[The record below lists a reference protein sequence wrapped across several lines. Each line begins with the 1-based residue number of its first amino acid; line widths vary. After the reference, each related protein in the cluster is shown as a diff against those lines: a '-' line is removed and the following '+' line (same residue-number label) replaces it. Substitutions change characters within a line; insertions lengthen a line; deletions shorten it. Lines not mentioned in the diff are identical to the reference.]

1 MRCLK
6 CNQELIPQAQY
17 CGYCGNP
24 VNKSKFNKMVTY
36 FKKYALYLALTCA
49 VIFFA
54 YAFFRYYSYL
64 KYATK
69 EEILAG
75 SSSINHSGGPNVI
88 NDPNENEEEE
98 IDPILAYDE
107 YETKNLGE
115 TYIDFDNTYKGLK
128 ITSKANAQE
137 KIVNDSQKEKH
148 NCANPDTLAIE
159 NDIIAKYGILGV
171 NLCEMDVSEAQELEK
186 VVAKIYAEF
195 PQARTSLTNLTL
207 TNAKGQNYIAIF
219 YGVFPFATSKNYGSY
234 PVIYKTIIGLNSAY
248 YLNLPILIR
257 DVEISS
263 ASGHFPPNATP
274 YSPLAHE
281 FGHYL
286 SFLVQCRNYNLKEL
300 FYFDGRQE
308 DGLYDL
314 IMDWN
319 QGVGSQAI
327 IEEARKNYIAL
338 YGEINSYDFRSSISK
353 YAVFIDENKNYVY
366 DETIAE
372 AFHDY
377 YINGEQAAK
386 ASLEIVKVLK
396 TKLGVGE

>member
-1 MRCLK
+1 M
-6 CNQELIPQAQY
+6 
-17 CGYCGNP
+17 
-24 VNKSKFNKMVTY
+24 
-36 FKKYALYLALTCA
+36 
-49 VIFFA
+49 
-54 YAFFRYYSYL
+54 
-64 KYATK
+64 
-69 EEILAG
+69 
-75 SSSINHSGGPNVI
+75 
-88 NDPNENEEEE
+88 
-98 IDPILAYDE
+98 
-107 YETKNLGE
+107 
-115 TYIDFDNTYKGLK
+115 
-128 ITSKANAQE
+128 
-137 KIVNDSQKEKH
+137 
-148 NCANPDTLAIE
+148 
-159 NDIIAKYGILGV
+159 
-171 NLCEMDVSEAQELEK
+171 
-186 VVAKIYAEF
+186 
-195 PQARTSLTNLTL
+195 
-207 TNAKGQNYIAIF
+207 
-219 YGVFPFATSKNYGSY
+219 
-234 PVIYKTIIGLNSAY
+234 
-248 YLNLPILIR
+248 PILIR